1 MLNQQWQQRLW
12 KHHLKSE
19 FALLQTLSCLFQLVQ
34 YVKFW
39 QIFPELNS
47 KRLYQSSRRVNK
59 SRCLIVFTSSTKRE
73 VRHFHILVMQ
83 RWQRNA
89 QKSMIHMQ
97 SSCFANLNLS
107 LFCHRCCCCRRLCL
121 SSIIF
126 YFWYLIN
133 KWLFPD
139 DLVVPSIVSS
149 KEKVICHKP
158 G

>member
-1 MLNQQWQQRLW
+1 MTATAMKTSLKKWICTTSNVIMLIPTR
-12 KHHLKSE
+12 S
-19 FALLQTLSCLFQLVQ
+19 VR
-34 YVKFW
+34 
-39 QIFPELNS
+39 QIFLELNS

-73 VRHFHILVMQ
+73 VRHFYILVMQ
-83 RWQRNA
+83 WWQRNA
-89 QKSMIHMQ
+89 QKSMMHMQ
-97 SSCFANLNLS
+97 SCCLANLNLS
-107 LFCHRCCCCRRLCL
+107 LFCHSCCCRRCLCL
-121 SSIIF
+121 SSVIF

-139 DLVVPSIVSS
+139 DLVVPSVVPS

>member
-1 MLNQQWQQRLW
+1 MNL
-12 KHHLKSE
+12 HHS
-19 FALLQTLSCLFQLVQ
+19 
-34 YVKFW
+34 KFYRAHSNSFSSS
-39 QIFPELNS
+39 IVGKFFLELNS
-47 KRLYQSSRRVNK
+47 KRLYQSSGK
-59 SRCLIVFTSSTKRE
+59 ESHCLVLTSSTKHE
-73 VRHFHILVMQ
+73 IRHFNVVVMQ
-83 RWQRNA
+83 QRQRNA

-97 SSCFANLNLS
+97 SCCFANLNLS
-107 LFCHRCCCCRRLCL
+107 LFCHSCCCCRCLCL

-139 DLVVPSIVSS
+139 DLLVPSVVSS